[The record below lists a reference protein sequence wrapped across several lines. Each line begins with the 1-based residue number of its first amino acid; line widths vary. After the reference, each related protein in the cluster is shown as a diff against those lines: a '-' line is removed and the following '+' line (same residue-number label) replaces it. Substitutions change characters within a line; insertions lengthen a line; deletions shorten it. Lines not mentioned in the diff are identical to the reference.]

1 MQNEEFLPVPNNMKG
16 ALEYAEVLAN
26 SRLIP
31 KIFQGKPSDVLVA
44 MMWSKTLGVPVLQGL
59 QGIAVINDRPTL
71 WGDLMMA
78 VCQKSGLVVDI
89 SEGLTGKDLQSLVA
103 TCTVKRKDRPTPVVR
118 SFSWADAVQAG
129 LDNKRNTWGAYPKRM
144 LQMRARSQAL
154 RDAFPDV
161 LMGLGSADEAI
172 DMTPQQTSTGAAVEM
187 GSVETAENLM
197 PVRKSAQQPTPA
209 IEHDQHEEKAVL
221 ESIAQQPEP
230 IPVQQTAEIPQ
241 KVQQPV
247 EENYSVQ
254 QIESF
259 RADIYDAKNID
270 ELNAI
275 WKEMPKLI
283 KLQLRND
290 FSQIGT
296 ELRAKEA
303 AEPPKSKEQEE
314 NLFNAQQAPK
324 PAF

>member
-1 MQNEEFLPVPNNMKG
+1 MQNEEFLPVPNNMQG
-16 ALEYAEVLAN
+16 ALEYAKVLAG

-31 KIFQGKPSDVLVA
+31 KVFQGKPSDVLVA

-78 VCQKSGLVVDI
+78 VCQKSGLLTDI
-89 SEGLTGKDLQSLVA
+89 AEGFTGKDSASLTA
-103 TCTVKRKDRPTPVVR
+103 TCTVKRKDRPTPITR
-118 SFSWADAVQAG
+118 SFSWADAIQAG
-129 LDNKRNTWGAYPKRM
+129 LSERNTWKAYPKRM

-197 PVRKSAQQPTPA
+197 PVRKSAQQPTPE

-221 ESIAQQPEP
+221 ESTVQQPEQV
-230 IPVQQTAEIPQ
+230 PVQQAVEVPTKAQ
-241 KVQQPV
+241 AV
-247 EENYSVQ
+247 EESYSVQ

-259 RADIYDAKNID
+259 RADIYDAKTVK
-270 ELNAI
+270 ELDAV
-275 WKEMPKLI
+275 WKKMPKAI
-283 KLQLRND
+283 RNQLRND

-314 NLFNAQQAPK
+314 NLFNAQQAPQ

>member
-1 MQNEEFLPVPNNMKG
+1 MQNEEFLPVPNNMQG
-16 ALEYAEVLAN
+16 ALEYAKVLAG

-31 KIFQGKPSDVLVA
+31 KVFQGKPSDVLVA

-78 VCQKSGLVVDI
+78 VCQKSGLLVDI
-89 SEGLTGKDLQSLVA
+89 AEGFTGKDNASLTA
-103 TCTVKRKDRPTPVVR
+103 TCTVKRKDRPTPISR
-118 SFSWADAVQAG
+118 SFSMADAVQAG
-129 LDNKRNTWGAYPKRM
+129 LSERNTWRAYPKRM

-154 RDAFPDV
+154 RDAFPDI

-172 DMTPQQTSTGAAVEM
+172 DMAPQQTSTGAVEM

-197 PVRKSAQQPTPA
+197 PVRKSAQQPAPA

-230 IPVQQTAEIPQ
+230 VPVQQAVEVPT
-241 KVQQPV
+241 KVQAA
-247 EENYSVQ
+247 EEGFSVQ
-254 QIESF
+254 QIESL
-259 RADIYDAKNID
+259 RAEIYDAKTID
-270 ELNAI
+270 DLNVV
-275 WKEMPKLI
+275 WKKIPKEI
-283 KLQLRND
+283 KQQLRND
-290 FSQIGT
+290 FAQAAA
-296 ELRAKEA
+296 EVRAKA
-303 AEPPKSKEQEE
+303 AEAPAQPKEQEE
-314 NLFNAQQAPK
+314 NLFHAQAPQ

>member
-1 MQNEEFLPVPNNMKG
+1 MQNEEFLPVPNNMQG
-16 ALEYAEVLAN
+16 ALEYAKVLAG

-31 KIFQGKPSDVLVA
+31 KVFQGKPSDVLVA

-78 VCQKSGLVVDI
+78 VCQKSGLIVDI
-89 SEGLTGKDLQSLVA
+89 AEGLTGKDLQSLVA
-103 TCTVKRKDRPTPVVR
+103 TCTVKRKERATPVVR
-118 SFSWADAVQAG
+118 SFSWADAIQAG
-129 LDNKRNTWGAYPKRM
+129 LSERNTWKAYPKRM

-230 IPVQQTAEIPQ
+230 VPVQQAVEVPTKAQ
-241 KVQQPV
+241 TV
-247 EENYSVQ
+247 EESYSVQ

-259 RADIYDAKNID
+259 RNDIHEAKNRD
-270 ELNAI
+270 ELNAV
-275 WKEMPKLI
+275 WKSMPKPI
-283 KLQLRND
+283 RN
-290 FSQIGT
+290 QIGQK
-296 ELRAKEA
+296 A
-303 AEPPKSKEQEE
+303 PKPKEQEE
-314 NLFNAQQAPK
+314 NLFNGQQQAPQ

>member
-1 MQNEEFLPVPNNMKG
+1 MQNEEFLPVPNNMEG
-16 ALEYAEVLAN
+16 ALEYAKVLAS

-31 KIFQGKPSDVLVA
+31 KVFQGKPSDVLVA
-44 MMWSKTLGVPVLQGL
+44 MMWSKALGVPVLQGL

-78 VCQKSGLVVDI
+78 LCQKSALVVDI
-89 SEGLTGKDLQSLVA
+89 AEGLTGKDLQSLVA

-129 LDNKRNTWGAYPKRM
+129 LSERNTWKAYPKRM

-197 PVRKSAQQPTPA
+197 PVRKSSQHAAPA
-209 IEHDQHEEKAVL
+209 IEHDAHEEKAVL

-230 IPVQQTAEIPQ
+230 VPVQQAVEVPTKAQ
-241 KVQQPV
+241 TV
-247 EENYSVQ
+247 EESYSVQ

-259 RADIYDAKNID
+259 RADIYDAKTVK
-270 ELNAI
+270 ELDAV
-275 WKEMPKLI
+275 WKKMPKAI
-283 KLQLRND
+283 RNQLRND

-314 NLFNAQQAPK
+314 NLFNAQQAPQ

>member
-1 MQNEEFLPVPNNMKG
+1 MQNEEFLPVPNNMQG
-16 ALEYAEVLAN
+16 ALEYAKVLAG

-31 KIFQGKPSDVLVA
+31 KVFQGKPSDVLVA

-78 VCQKSGLVVDI
+78 VCQKSGLLVDI
-89 SEGLTGKDLQSLVA
+89 AEGFTGKDSASLTA
-103 TCTVKRKDRPTPVVR
+103 TCTVKRKDRATPITR
-118 SFSWADAVQAG
+118 SFSMADAVQAG
-129 LDNKRNTWGAYPKRM
+129 LSERNTWKAYPKRM

-172 DMTPQQTSTGAAVEM
+172 DMTPQQTSTGAPVEM

-197 PVRKSAQQPTPA
+197 PVRKSAQQPAPA

-230 IPVQQTAEIPQ
+230 VPVQQTVEVPT
-241 KVQQPV
+241 KVQAA

-254 QIESF
+254 QVEAL
-259 RADIYDAKNID
+259 RAEIYDAKTMD
-270 ELNAI
+270 DLNVV
-275 WKEMPKLI
+275 WKKMPKAI
-283 KLQLRND
+283 KQQLRND
-290 FSQIGT
+290 FAQAAADV
-296 ELRAKEA
+296 RAKATEA
-303 AEPPKSKEQEE
+303 PAQPKEQEE
-314 NLFNAQQAPK
+314 NLFHAQNPQ

>member
-1 MQNEEFLPVPNNMKG
+1 MQNEEFLPVPNNMQG
-16 ALEYAEVLAN
+16 ALEYAKVLAD
-26 SRLIP
+26 SHMIP
-31 KIFQGKPSDVLVA
+31 KVFQNKPSDVLVA

-59 QGIAVINDRPTL
+59 QGIAVINERPSL

-78 VCQKSGLVVDI
+78 VCQKSGLLVDI
-89 SEGLTGKDLQSLVA
+89 AEGLTGKDLQSLVA

-118 SFSWADAVQAG
+118 SFSWADAIQAG

-197 PVRKSAQQPTPA
+197 PVRKSAQQPTPE
-209 IEHDQHEEKAVL
+209 IEHDAHEEKAVL
-221 ESIAQQPEP
+221 ESTAQQPEP
-230 IPVQQTAEIPQ
+230 VPVQQAVEVPTKAQ
-241 KVQQPV
+241 AV
-247 EENYSVQ
+247 EESYSVQ

-259 RADIYDAKNID
+259 RADIYDAKTVK
-270 ELNAI
+270 ELDAV
-275 WKEMPKLI
+275 WKKMPKAI
-283 KLQLRND
+283 RNQLRND

-314 NLFNAQQAPK
+314 NLFNAQQAPQ